1 MLYFSTGNVNISS
14 FSFNYSGDLLMVK
27 YYAREHGWHYHTD
40 LNCMMIAGQEFK
52 IHGYKEI
59 TLEEV
64 KRRKLSP
71 CACATELYKCLK
83 N

>member
-1 MLYFSTGNVNISS
+1 MLFFEKLGSDRI
-14 FSFNYSGDLLMVK
+14 VK

-59 TLEEV
+59 TIEEV
-64 KRRKLSP
+64 KRRKLRA
-71 CACATELYKCLK
+71 CACVKGVSRC
-83 N
+83 